1 MANPFLVLGGIAVGI
16 ITATVGV
23 LTVPGWVADAQDAA
37 AMNDLGNIRA
47 AMATAASTHIRV
59 ASFDDLDDGEWG
71 QDIQLSDGVE
81 LTGFGHDANG
91 WCVTVKAASGNHFAA
106 SDRSSTIGAGATKEV
121 AADGA
126 GCNIVPPHEDGD
138 DEPPVVED
146 LLEAFRPG
154 ADDDTPLTLASSL
167 RSVVGYVIDTAV
179 PGEVLEPGPDANV
192 TPYWAVTNLIVNP
205 SFETN
210 TTGVNASA
218 GASSPTVS
226 TAVGGV
232 IGSKSMRWT
241 TTASDSNV
249 MLGGWDGVTATKT
262 AKVTP
267 GEVMTASVYLRSSM
281 ARPALLRA
289 GFRTEAGTSLPITFD
304 SATKTTSTTEWT
316 RYDVTFTVPDD
327 ARYAYLIAR
336 ASGNTASQYHYAD
349 GLMLHKG
356 RHLPDVFD
364 GTTAADA
371 NYTYAWSSTAH
382 ASTSVR
388 TPKGTDRDPDALIWN
403 SGQTATEFLDPLLT
417 STGFE
422 LNHSDGKWTLTNE

>member
-37 AMNDLGNIRA
+37 AYSDLRNIRS
-47 AMATAASTHIRV
+47 AMANAASTHIHV
-59 ASFDDLDDGEWG
+59 ASFDDLDNGEWG
-71 QDIQLSDGVE
+71 TRVNLSGGVE

-121 AADGA
+121 AADEA

-192 TPYWAVTNLIVNP
+192 SPHWAVTNLIVNP
-205 SFETN
+205 SFEMN

-249 MLGGWDGVTATKT
+249 MLGGWDGVAATKT

-267 GEVMTASVYLRSSM
+267 GEMMSASISLRSTV
-281 ARPALLRA
+281 ARPALLRV
-289 GFRTEAGTSLPITFD
+289 GFRNESGASLPVVFD
-304 SATKTTSTTEWT
+304 SETKTTTTNGWT
-316 RYDVTFTVPDD
+316 RYAVTFRVPDD
-327 ARYAYLIAR
+327 ARYAYLIGR
-336 ASGNTASQYHYAD
+336 ATGNSVGQFHYAD
-349 GLMLHKG
+349 GVLLHDG
-356 RHLPDVFD
+356 AYEVEPFD
-364 GTTAADA
+364 GTSSGP
-371 NYTYAWSSTAH
+371 NYTYVWAGAAH
-382 ASTSVR
+382 ASSSSR
-388 TPKGTDRDPDALIWN
+388 TPSAITRHPDVLVWRAGDTAYFFLSHLLATTDY
-403 SGQTATEFLDPLLT
+403 
-417 STGFE
+417 E
-422 LNHSDGKWTLTNE
+422 LVYEGGKWWLRTG